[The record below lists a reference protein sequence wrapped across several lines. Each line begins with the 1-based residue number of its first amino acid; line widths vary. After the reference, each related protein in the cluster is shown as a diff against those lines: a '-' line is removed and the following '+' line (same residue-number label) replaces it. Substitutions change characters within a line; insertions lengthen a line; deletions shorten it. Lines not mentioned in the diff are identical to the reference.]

1 MKAIVLAVGFA
12 VAGSASA
19 MKLAFDNDEMSGS
32 FDTTIS
38 AGVSV
43 RTQAQDLSLIGIAN
57 GGTSRSV
64 NEDDGNRLYDKNK
77 TFSEL
82 LKVNHEL
89 ELKYGTWG
97 VFLRGMYFV
106 DFAARRNYDLGP
118 IARDRLAEDA
128 EMLDAFVTKSFDVN
142 GKNLRFR
149 AGKQVIS
156 WGESTFIPNS
166 INVINPVDVS
176 KLRTPGSELKEAF
189 IPTISLSGS
198 YELSKAAS
206 MEAFVLFNHDK
217 FRLDPR
223 GAYFSS
229 NDYALDDG
237 NQVFVG
243 FGRRKDLT
251 GKTATNPVPPTTPGA
266 GPVAAA
272 LYGPFD
278 PAAAVWA
285 PRGAD
290 RPASDYGQ
298 YGLAFRY
305 LATELN
311 NSEFGLYFLNYHSRI
326 PMLSGIK
333 GTVTSVLTGGPLA
346 TPVGHTGTA
355 SYFAEYPEDI
365 RLYGVSFN
373 TAGPAGIALQGEF
386 SYRPNQPLAYSG
398 IELILAALGQANTVT
413 GGTQIPG
420 APAGAT
426 EAFFVPNG
434 TYLQG
439 YARVKMSQFQMTATK
454 TAPQVL
460 GADQGA
466 LVGEIGY
473 THYSGLPNAHNL
485 PFTQKFNA
493 PGVFLPAL
501 ALAATTSDS
510 RSIQTDGYVTTNS
523 WGYRLVGRLDYSNLV
538 FGANV
543 SPRLAFSHDVSGVS
557 QTFNEGVMS
566 YALGANFEWQK
577 KWTLDLSYTSYFGG
591 RTYCGTD
598 SPATVQTLLGGQA
611 QTYCSSAN
619 PIKDRD
625 FYSIVATYSF

>member
-1 MKAIVLAVGFA
+1 
-12 VAGSASA
+12 
-19 MKLAFDNDEMSGS
+19 
-32 FDTTIS
+32 
-38 AGVSV
+38 
-43 RTQAQDLSLIGIAN
+43 
-57 GGTSRSV
+57 
-64 NEDDGNRLYDKNK
+64 
-77 TFSEL
+77 
-82 LKVNHEL
+82 
-89 ELKYGTWG
+89 
-97 VFLRGMYFV
+97 
-106 DFAARRNYDLGP
+106 
-118 IARDRLAEDA
+118 
-128 EMLDAFVTKSFDVN
+128 
-142 GKNLRFR
+142 
-149 AGKQVIS
+149 
-156 WGESTFIPNS
+156 
-166 INVINPVDVS
+166 
-176 KLRTPGSELKEAF
+176 
-189 IPTISLSGS
+189 
-198 YELSKAAS
+198 
-206 MEAFVLFNHDK
+206 
-217 FRLDPR
+217 
-223 GAYFSS
+223 
-229 NDYALDDG
+229 
-237 NQVFVG
+237 
-243 FGRRKDLT
+243 
-251 GKTATNPVPPTTPGA
+251 
-266 GPVAAA
+266 
-272 LYGPFD
+272 
-278 PAAAVWA
+278 
-285 PRGAD
+285 
-290 RPASDYGQ
+290 
-298 YGLAFRY
+298 
-305 LATELN
+305 
-311 NSEFGLYFLNYHSRI
+311 
-326 PMLSGIK
+326 MLSGIK

-373 TAGPAGIALQGEF
+373 TAGPAGLALQGEF

-460 GADQGA
+460 GADQGV

-493 PGVFLPAL
+493 SGVFLPAL
-501 ALAATTSDS
+501 ALAAASS
-510 RSIQTDGYVTTNS
+510 GANAVQTDGYVTTNS
-523 WGYRLVGRLDYSNLV
+523 WGYRLVGRLDYSNLM

-543 SPRLAFSHDVSGVS
+543 SPRLAFSQDVSGVS
-557 QTFNEGVMS
+557 QTFNEGTKS
-566 YALGANFEWQK
+566 YALGANLEWQK

-598 SPATVQTLLGGQA
+598 SPATTQTLVGGQA